1 MRFIVLVLLLPLCG
15 CLAYGSA
22 FVQREGMVAEA
33 TWYSPRQIIILE
45 KLLCAAKAEMF
56 DGIEAEA
63 YEDMLGLIKSEAE
76 IKRKKYL

>member
-1 MRFIVLVLLLPLCG
+1 MSQKRYIERGKINPFDSYMAG
-15 CLAYGSA
+15 CSI
-22 FVQREGMVAEA
+22 
-33 TWYSPRQIIILE
+33 WYSPRQIIILE